1 METLKRIFADLSFSA
16 VLPALIIGVIGILI
30 VRLLLALVQKA
41 LEKSKLEKAAHKLVR
56 SLLQAVL
63 YTLLCLIVASKMG
76 IDVTGVIAF
85 ASVLT
90 LAVSLAVQNA
100 LANVVGGFTILY
112 THPFSSGDYVEV
124 AGQSGTVQEI
134 GLTYTKLTTPDNKS
148 VCIPNSAI
156 TSAQIVNYTVLGTRR
171 MEITVSASYDSPV
184 EQVLDALR
192 RAMQVDNILQDPAPF
207 VALSNYGESA
217 ITYVLRAWSKNEHYW
232 DAYYAINQRIKEEFD
247 KQGIKMTYPHLNIH
261 MQEK

>member
-1 METLKRIFADLSFSA
+1 METLKRIFADFSFSA

-63 YTLLCLIVASKMG
+63 YALLCLIVASKMG
-76 IDVTGVIAF
+76 LDVTGVIAF

-217 ITYVLRAWSKNEHYW
+217 ITYVLRAWSNNEHYW

>member
-1 METLKRIFADLSFSA
+1 METLSQIFADFSLA
-16 VLPALIIGVIGILI
+16 AILPASILAVIGILI
-30 VRLLLALVQKA
+30 VRVLLALLNKT
-41 LEKSKLEKAAHKLVR
+41 LERSKLEKAAHTLVR
-56 SLLQAVL
+56 SLVKIIL
-63 YTLLCLIVASKMG
+63 YGLVCLAVASKLG

-90 LAVSLAVQNA
+90 LAISLAVQNA
-100 LANVVGGFTILY
+100 LANVVGGFTLLY
-112 THPFSSGDYVEV
+112 THPFSSGDYVEI
-124 AGQSGTVQEI
+124 ADRSGTVQEI

-171 MEITVSASYDSPV
+171 MEIMVSASYDSPV

-192 RAMQVDNILQDPAPF
+192 SAAQVDTVLQDPAPF
-207 VALSNYGESA
+207 VALSNYGDSA
-217 ITYVLRAWSKNEHYW
+217 IVYVLRAWSKNEQYW
-232 DAYYAINQRIKEEFD
+232 DAYYAIHQRIKEEFD
-247 KQGIKMTYPHLNIH
+247 KQGIQMTYPHLNIH

>member
-1 METLKRIFADLSFSA
+1 METLSQIFADFSLA
-16 VLPALIIGVIGILI
+16 AILPASILAVIGILI
-30 VRLLLALVQKA
+30 VRVLLALLNKT
-41 LEKSKLEKAAHKLVR
+41 LERSKLEKAAHTLVR
-56 SLLQAVL
+56 SLVKIIL
-63 YTLLCLIVASKMG
+63 YGLVCLAVASKLG

-90 LAVSLAVQNA
+90 LAISLAVQNA
-100 LANVVGGFTILY
+100 LANVVGGFTLLY
-112 THPFSSGDYVEV
+112 THPFSSGDYVEI
-124 AGQSGTVQEI
+124 ADRSGTVQEI

-184 EQVLDALR
+184 EQVLDALCS
-192 RAMQVDNILQDPAPF
+192 AAQVDTVLQDPAPF
-207 VALSNYGESA
+207 VALSNYGDSA
-217 ITYVLRAWSKNEHYW
+217 IVYVLRAWSKNEQYW
-232 DAYYAINQRIKEEFD
+232 DAYYAIHQRIKEEFD
-247 KQGIKMTYPHLNIH
+247 KQGIQMTYPHLNIH